1 MTNSRIKALKAL
13 SVEAELRE
21 LDAVFGPLKADSVR
35 SKAIG
40 GEVVKLKRTFNMTME
55 GITLRFW
62 RVVGP
67 ETHPNY
73 HSDLSLTGLK
83 EWGIIS

>member
-1 MTNSRIKALKAL
+1 MTNERIKALKAL

-21 LDAVFGPLKADSVR
+21 LDAVFGPKKAISVR
-35 SKAIG
+35 SKAYPKGI
-40 GEVVKLKRTFNMTME
+40 VKLKRTFNMTME

-67 ETHPNY
+67 VSHPNY
-73 HSDLSLTGLK
+73 HSDLSLEGLK
-83 EWGIIS
+83 EWGVI